1 MAYNNAIPNPPDK
14 PSISQPQIKIN
25 FAGIK
30 TLIDVNHETFDI
42 PNQGMHKWITFPVQI
57 ASPLLAGDNG
67 LYNVNDFGGTN
78 KDEIFVHS
86 QKSAGTT
93 DIPMTASV
101 ISHSVPAQGDAGWA
115 YLPSGIIMRW
125 GSNAVAGGAATIT
138 LPATAGF
145 PVFTTIYQV
154 MLTPVGAGISVPLV
168 AIVNNTQF
176 SVNASGAGSV
186 RFLVIGS

>member
-1 MAYNNAIPNPPDK
+1 MAYSNIIPQPGDQLK
-14 PSISQPQIKIN
+14 DSQSDILDN
-25 FAGIK
+25 FAEIQ
-30 TLIDVNHETFDI
+30 TLVEVNHETFGI
-42 PNQGMHKWITFPVQI
+42 PDQGKHKWVALPTQI
-57 ASPLLAGDNG
+57 AAPLLTVDNG
-67 LYNVNDFGGTN
+67 IYNVNDFGGTN
-78 KDEIFVHS
+78 KDEIWVHS

-101 ISHSVPAQGDAGWA
+101 LSHSVPAMGAAGWA

-125 GSNAVAGGAATIT
+125 EVQAVAGGAQTIT

-176 SVNASGAGSV
+176 TVNASGAGSV
-186 RFLVIGS
+186 RILVIGS